1 MTEVKNKKTYDHI
14 PDLISLIVRVRLEDK
29 EGMHKKVALK
39 PDDPR
44 LISKT
49 MAPVPP
55 PTNISVSSGE
65 EIKTEIGIRIFIQE
79 LKRFLLYPSL
89 PGIYPV

>member
-1 MTEVKNKKTYDHI
+1 MTEVKNKKTYYHI

-49 MAPVPP
+49 LAPVPP
-55 PTNISVSSGE
+55 RQHLS
-65 EIKTEIGIRIFIQE
+65 
-79 LKRFLLYPSL
+79 
-89 PGIYPV
+89 